1 MPVLQLFSKQSY
13 MNRVKTLC
21 RNTTIILVVLS
32 STIVLAQKRDKK
44 TEFNKFVDNYYEE
57 GLLFNP
63 IAATQEATT
72 GTTIYCQTILPYLQ
86 KTTRLHHK
94 ISKTVK
100 AFDNNNSFDK
110 IAFDIMSLH

>member
-1 MPVLQLFSKQSY
+1 

-32 STIVLAQKRDKK
+32 STIVLAQKETK

-63 IAATQEATT
+63 IAATKRRQQVQRFIAKR
-72 GTTIYCQTILPYLQ
+72 YCCTVP
-86 KTTRLHHK
+86 KKTRLHHK
-94 ISKTVK
+94 ISKLLK
-100 AFDNNNSFDK
+100 AFDNKSIPLIK
-110 IAFDIMSLH
+110 LLSIS

>member
-1 MPVLQLFSKQSY
+1 

-32 STIVLAQKRDKK
+32 STIVLAQKRDK

-72 GTTIYCQTILPYLQ
+72 GTTIYCQTIL
-86 KTTRLHHK
+86 LHR
-94 ISKTVK
+94 T
-100 AFDNNNSFDK
+100 
-110 IAFDIMSLH
+110 

>member
-63 IAATQEATT
+63 IAATQRGDNRYNDLLPNDITVPAKNNTT
-72 GTTIYCQTILPYLQ
+72 SP
-86 KTTRLHHK
+86 
-94 ISKTVK
+94 
-100 AFDNNNSFDK
+100 
-110 IAFDIMSLH
+110 

>member
-1 MPVLQLFSKQSY
+1 

-32 STIVLAQKRDKK
+32 STIVLAQKKRQKN
-44 TEFNKFVDNYYEE
+44 EFNKFVDNFQE

-72 GTTIYCQTILPYLQ
+72 GTTIYCQTIL
-86 KTTRLHHK
+86 LHR
-94 ISKTVK
+94 T
-100 AFDNNNSFDK
+100 
-110 IAFDIMSLH
+110 